1 MIDDI
6 SHNMNKVD
14 ELTLACLINPEHYSR
29 YMVNRKNDYQHIRD
43 KDRRFYKKRILAL
56 TKEMV
61 KGRYPTR
68 DLQTSFNVYV
78 DTLIDYFK
86 FIDQKD
92 IIQEEYTDISGAESI
107 PNNIHSYEEANELI
121 MHKPQTVPTMDDYVT
136 RSIPFK
142 KNIVLPQQRKINLRD
157 PSLKRKGIKKKKNK
171 SNE

>member
-1 MIDDI
+1 MF
-6 SHNMNKVD
+6 STNVD
-14 ELTLACLINPEHYSR
+14 NIMYVYTKA
-29 YMVNRKNDYQHIRD
+29 HI
-43 KDRRFYKKRILAL
+43 FYKKRILAL

-61 KGRYPTR
+61 KERYPTR

-107 PNNIHSYEEANELI
+107 PNNIHSYEEANDLI
-121 MHKPQTVPTMDDYVT
+121 MQKAQIVPTMDDYVT
-136 RSIPFK
+136 RTIPFK